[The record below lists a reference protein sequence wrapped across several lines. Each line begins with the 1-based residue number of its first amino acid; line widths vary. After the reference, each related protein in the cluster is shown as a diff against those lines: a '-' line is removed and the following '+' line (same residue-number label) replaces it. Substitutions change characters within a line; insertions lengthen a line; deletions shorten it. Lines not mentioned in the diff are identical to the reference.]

1 MITIVESGAGN
12 LGSIRN
18 MFRKLGEPS
27 RVTNDPG
34 DVRVA
39 GKLVLPGVGAFDKA
53 MYYFRERKL
62 LAALD
67 EAVLERRVPIL
78 GICLGMQLFSSYS
91 EEGQA
96 TGFGWLEAT
105 TRRFRFERSRRLKVP
120 HMGWNE
126 VRMMTRHPLFFHME
140 KLRFYFA
147 HSYYVEC
154 ADPRLMTATTEYGF
168 DFCSVVHQENIVGT
182 QFHPE
187 KSHQFGLKLLRNFVD
202 WTL

>member
-18 MFRKLGEPS
+18 MLQKLGEPS
-27 RVTNDPG
+27 RTASDPET
-34 DVRVA
+34 VKTA
-39 GKLVLPGVGAFDKA
+39 EKLILPGVGAFDKA
-53 MYYFRERKL
+53 MHYLRKREL
-62 LAALD
+62 LPALD
-67 EAVLERRVPIL
+67 EAVLDRRVPIL

-96 TGFGWLEAT
+96 TGFGWVEAT
-105 TRRFRFERSRRLKVP
+105 TRRFRFERSQGLKVP

-126 VRMMTRHPLFFHME
+126 VREVTRHPLFVNME

-154 ADPRLMTATTEYGF
+154 ADPRLMTATTKYGF
-168 DFCSVVHQENIVGT
+168 DFCAAVHRENIVGT

-187 KSHQFGLKLLRNFVD
+187 KSHQFGLKLLRNFAD
-202 WTL
+202 WAP

>member
-18 MFRKLGEPS
+18 MLRRLGEPS
-27 RVTNDPG
+27 QVTNDPEE
-34 DVRVA
+34 VRVA
-39 GKLVLPGVGAFDKA
+39 GKLVLPGVGAFDNA
-53 MYYFRERKL
+53 MYYLRERGL

-105 TRRFRFERSRRLKVP
+105 TRRFRFGSSQRLKVP

-126 VRMMTRHPLFFHME
+126 VRVVTRHPLFFHLD

-154 ADPRLMTATTEYGF
+154 ADPGLSIAITKYGF
-168 DFCSVVHQENIVGT
+168 DFCSVVHHENIVGT

-187 KSHQFGLKLLRNFVD
+187 KSHQFGLQLLRNFVD

>member
-27 RVTNDPG
+27 RVTNDPE
-34 DVRVA
+34 DVRAA

-53 MYYFRERKL
+53 MYYLREREL
-62 LAALD
+62 SAALD

-78 GICLGMQLFSSYS
+78 GICLGMQLFSSCS

-96 TGFGWLEAT
+96 TGFGWLKAT
-105 TRRFRFERSRRLKVP
+105 TRRFRFERSQRLKVP

-126 VRMMTRHPLFFHME
+126 VRMVTRHPLFFNLE

-147 HSYYVEC
+147 HSYYVDC
-154 ADPRLMTATTEYGF
+154 ADPGLMTATTKYGF

-187 KSHQFGLKLLRNFVD
+187 KSHQFGLKLLRNFID

>member
-18 MFRKLGEPS
+18 MLRKLGEPS
-27 RVTNDPG
+27 RVTNDPE

-53 MYYFRERKL
+53 MHYLREREL

-78 GICLGMQLFSSYS
+78 GICLGMQLFSSCS

-96 TGFGWLEAT
+96 AGFGWLEAT
-105 TRRFRFERSRRLKVP
+105 TRRFRFERPQRLKVP

-126 VRMMTRHPLFFHME
+126 VRVVTRHPLFSNLE

-154 ADPRLMTATTEYGF
+154 ADPGLRTATTKYGF
-168 DFCSVVHQENIVGT
+168 DFCSAVHRENIVGT

-187 KSHQFGLKLLRNFVD
+187 KSHQFGLKLLRNFID
-202 WTL
+202 WKL

>member
-27 RVTNDPG
+27 RVTNDPE
-34 DVRVA
+34 DVRAA
-39 GKLVLPGVGAFDKA
+39 GKLILPGVGAFDKA
-53 MYYFRERKL
+53 MYYLREREL
-62 LAALD
+62 SAALD

-78 GICLGMQLFSSYS
+78 GICLGMQLFSSCS

-96 TGFGWLEAT
+96 TGFGWLKAT
-105 TRRFRFERSRRLKVP
+105 TRRFRFERSQRLKVP

-126 VRMMTRHPLFFHME
+126 VRVVTRHPLFFNLE

-147 HSYYVEC
+147 HSYYVDC
-154 ADPRLMTATTEYGF
+154 ADPGLMTATTKYGF

-187 KSHQFGLKLLRNFVD
+187 KSHQFGLKLLRNFID